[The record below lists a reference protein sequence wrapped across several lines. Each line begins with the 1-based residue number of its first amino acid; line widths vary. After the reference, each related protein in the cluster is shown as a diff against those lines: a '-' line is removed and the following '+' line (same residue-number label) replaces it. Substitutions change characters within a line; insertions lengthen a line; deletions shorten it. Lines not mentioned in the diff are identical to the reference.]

1 MTPTSPPGKTTM
13 DATSLT
19 ALPELNGSTLQAL
32 IDLDGR
38 ELRDL
43 VKDIGI
49 PARPQLLV
57 DLQEELE
64 RDDPSLKRVADIS
77 GSDVALS
84 AALLKM
90 ANSPLMGL
98 SRRAET
104 VEQAL
109 QLLGF
114 AQCQA
119 ILTEIVLRKLL
130 PAEGQGLTRFWDV
143 SAKRARAMTFL
154 ARTRRVVPPAL
165 AHTYGLF
172 TEVGIAILLQRF
184 PGRNGYVTTLDKA
197 NALAEGSITALEQSI
212 HAVDHA
218 LVGALTARTWGVSQT
233 AVLATRLHHEYAAWL
248 GPMPPQVRE
257 LLALGLVCETIIQRF
272 QGMNR
277 HAEWTKGGAVA
288 LEALGIDEA
297 ELENWAEDVHEQ
309 FKLTGI

>member
-1 MTPTSPPGKTTM
+1 M
-13 DATSLT
+13 DATAIT
-19 ALPELNGSTLQAL
+19 ALPELGGDQLQAL
-32 IDLDGR
+32 VELDGR
-38 ELRDL
+38 ALQDL
-43 VKDIGI
+43 VRDIGI
-49 PARPQLLV
+49 PVRPQMLI
-57 DLQEELE
+57 DLQKELE
-64 RDDPSLKRVADIS
+64 KDDPSLKRVADIS

-104 VEQAL
+104 VEHAF

-119 ILTEIVLRKLL
+119 IFTEIVLRQLL
-130 PAEGQGLTRFWDV
+130 PSSGPGLTRFWDV

-172 TEVGIAILLQRF
+172 AEVGIAILLQRF
-184 PGRNGYVTTLDKA
+184 PGKNAYLLTLEKSNVHD
-197 NALAEGSITALEQSI
+197 GSITALEQAV

-233 AVLATRLHHEYAAWL
+233 AVLATRLHHEYNAWM

-257 LLALGLVCETIIQRF
+257 LVALGLICETIIQRYE
-272 QGMNR
+272 GLNR
-277 HAEWTKGGAVA
+277 HVEWEKGGAIA
-288 LEALGIDEA
+288 LAALNISDA
-297 ELENWAEDVHEQ
+297 ELAGWSADVHDQ
-309 FKLTGI
+309 FRATGL

>member
-1 MTPTSPPGKTTM
+1 M

-19 ALPELNGSTLQAL
+19 ALPELSGQAL
-32 IDLDGR
+32 QSLVDLDGKA
-38 ELRDL
+38 LRDL
-43 VKDIGI
+43 VRDIGI

-57 DLQEELE
+57 DLQDELDK
-64 RDDPSLKRVADIS
+64 DDPSLKRVTDIC

-109 QLLGF
+109 MLLGF

-119 ILTEIVLRKLL
+119 IFTEIVLRKLL
-130 PAEGQGLTRFWDV
+130 PSDGPGFVRFWDV
-143 SAKRARAMTFL
+143 SAKRSRAMTYL

-172 TEVGIAILLQRF
+172 VELGIAILLQRF
-184 PGRNGYVTTLDKA
+184 PGKSGYLATLA
-197 NALAEGSITALEQSI
+197 RTNELAEGSITALEQQV

-233 AVLATRLHHEYAAWL
+233 AVLATRLHHEYVAWS
-248 GPMPPQVRE
+248 GPMPPHVRE
-257 LLALGLVCETIIQRF
+257 LVALGLVCETIIQRF
-272 QGMNR
+272 ESRNR
-277 HAEWTKGGAVA
+277 HVEWDKGGAIA
-288 LEALGIDEA
+288 MEALHIDEA
-297 ELENWAEDVHEQ
+297 TLEAWTEDVHEQ
-309 FKLTGI
+309 FKATGI

>member
-1 MTPTSPPGKTTM
+1 M

-19 ALPELNGSTLQAL
+19 TLPELSGPAL
-32 IDLDGR
+32 KALVDLDGN
-38 ELRDL
+38 ELRAL
-43 VKDIGI
+43 VKDVGI

-57 DLQEELE
+57 DLQAELD
-64 RDDPSLKRVADIS
+64 RDDPSLKRVADIC

-84 AALLKM
+84 AALVKA

-119 ILTEIVLRKLL
+119 LLTEIVLRKLL
-130 PAEGQGLTRFWDV
+130 PSTTPGMARFWDV

-154 ARTRRVVPPAL
+154 ARTRRVVTPAL

-172 TEVGIAILLQRF
+172 GEVGIAILMQRF
-184 PGRNGYVTTLDKA
+184 PGPSGYVATLDRA
-197 NALAEGSITALEQSI
+197 NELAEGSVTALDRAA
-212 HAVDHA
+212 HGVDHA

-233 AVLATRLHHEYAAWL
+233 VVLAVRLHHEYTAWL

-272 QGMNR
+272 QEGLNR
-277 HAEWTKGGAVA
+277 HAEWAKGSAVA

-297 ELENWAEDVHEQ
+297 ELGRWAEDVHEQ
-309 FKLTGI
+309 FRQTGI

>member
-1 MTPTSPPGKTTM
+1 M
-13 DATSLT
+13 DASALT
-19 ALPELNGSTLQAL
+19 ALPEMGGAQLLALADLDGKALQAL
-32 IDLDGR
+32 VR
-38 ELRDL
+38 
-43 VKDIGI
+43 DIGI

-57 DLQEELE
+57 DMQRELE
-64 RDDPSLKRVADIS
+64 RDDPSLKVVADIS

-98 SRRAET
+98 SRRCDT
-104 VEQAL
+104 VEQAF

-119 ILTEIVLRKLL
+119 IFTEIVLRKLL
-130 PAEGQGLTRFWDV
+130 PTTGPGFVRFWDV

-172 TEVGIAILLQRF
+172 CEIGIAILLQRF
-184 PGRNGYVTTLDKA
+184 PAKGGYLATLEKS
-197 NALAEGSITALEQSI
+197 NLHEGSITALEQQI
-212 HAVDHA
+212 HGVDHA

-233 AVLATRLHHEYAAWL
+233 AVLATRLHHEYSSWM

-257 LLALGLVCETIIQRF
+257 LVALGLVCETIIQRY

-277 HAEWTKGGAVA
+277 HIEWGKGGEIA
-288 LEALGIDEA
+288 LAALGIGEA
-297 ELENWAEDVHEQ
+297 DLESWCEDVHAQ
-309 FKLTGI
+309 FASTGI

>member
-1 MTPTSPPGKTTM
+1 M
-13 DATSLT
+13 DATALT
-19 ALPELNGSTLQAL
+19 ALPEMGGDQLQAL
-32 IDLDGR
+32 VELDGR
-38 ELRDL
+38 ALQDL
-43 VKDIGI
+43 VRDIGI
-49 PARPQLLV
+49 PAKPQMLV
-57 DLQEELE
+57 DLQNELE

-104 VEQAL
+104 VEHAF

-119 ILTEIVLRKLL
+119 IFTEIVLRQLL
-130 PAEGQGLTRFWDV
+130 PASGPGLTRFWDV

-172 TEVGIAILLQRF
+172 AEVGIAILLQRF
-184 PGRNGYVTTLDKA
+184 PGKTGYLMTLEKSNVHD
-197 NALAEGSITALEQSI
+197 GSITALEQAV

-233 AVLATRLHHEYAAWL
+233 AVLATRLHHEYSAWM

-257 LLALGLVCETIIQRF
+257 LVSLGLICETIIQRYE
-272 QGMNR
+272 GLNR
-277 HAEWTKGGAVA
+277 HVEWEKGGAIA
-288 LEALGIDEA
+288 LAALGITDA
-297 ELENWAEDVHEQ
+297 ELAGWTADVHDQ
-309 FKLTGI
+309 FRATGL

>member
-1 MTPTSPPGKTTM
+1 M
-13 DATSLT
+13 DASALTSM
-19 ALPELNGSTLQAL
+19 PEMGGDQLQAL
-32 IDLDGR
+32 AELDGKA
-38 ELRDL
+38 LQAL
-43 VKDIGI
+43 VRDIGI
-49 PARPQLLV
+49 PARPQMLV
-57 DLQEELE
+57 DLQHELE

-98 SRRAET
+98 SRRADT
-104 VEQAL
+104 VDQAF

-119 ILTEIVLRKLL
+119 IFTEIVLRKLL
-130 PAEGQGLTRFWDV
+130 PASGPGLVRFWDV
-143 SAKRARAMTFL
+143 SAKRARAMTYL

-172 TEVGIAILLQRF
+172 VEIGIAILLQRF
-184 PGRNGYVTTLDKA
+184 PGKTGYVATLEQS
-197 NALAEGSITALEQSI
+197 NTHEGSITALEQSI
-212 HAVDHA
+212 HGVDHA

-233 AVLATRLHHEYAAWL
+233 AVLATRLHHEYSSWM

-257 LLALGLVCETIIQRF
+257 LVALSLVSETIIQRY

-277 HAEWTKGGAVA
+277 HVEWAKGGDIA
-288 LEALGIDEA
+288 LAALGITEA
-297 ELENWAEDVHEQ
+297 DLELWCEDVHEQ
-309 FKLTGI
+309 FSATGI

>member
-1 MTPTSPPGKTTM
+1 M
-13 DATSLT
+13 DATALT
-19 ALPELNGSTLQAL
+19 ALPEMRGEQLLAL
-32 IDLDGR
+32 AELDGKA
-38 ELRDL
+38 L
-43 VKDIGI
+43 VRDIGI
-49 PARPQLLV
+49 PVRPQMLV
-57 DLQEELE
+57 DMQNELE
-64 RDDPSLKRVADIS
+64 RDDPSLRRVSDIA

-84 AALLKM
+84 AALLKT

-104 VEQAL
+104 VEQAF

-119 ILTEIVLRKLL
+119 IFTEVVLRKLL
-130 PAEGQGLTRFWDV
+130 PANGPGLVRFWDV

-172 TEVGIAILLQRF
+172 VEIGIAILLLRF
-184 PGRNGYVTTLDKA
+184 PGRNGYLATLEKC
-197 NALAEGSITALEQSI
+197 NAHEGAITALEQSV
-212 HAVDHA
+212 HGVDHA

-233 AVLATRLHHEYAAWL
+233 SVLAARLHHEYSSWM

-257 LLALGLVCETIIQRF
+257 LVALGLVCETIIQRY

-277 HAEWTKGGAVA
+277 HVEWSKGGEMA
-288 LEALGIDEA
+288 LAALGITEGD
-297 ELENWAEDVHEQ
+297 LEDWSEDVHAQ
-309 FKLTGI
+309 FSVTGI

>member
-1 MTPTSPPGKTTM
+1 M
-13 DATSLT
+13 DATALT
-19 ALPELNGSTLQAL
+19 ALPELSGSTLQAL
-32 IDLDGR
+32 VDLDGR

-43 VKDIGI
+43 VKDVGI

-57 DLQEELE
+57 DLQEELDL
-64 RDDPSLKRVADIS
+64 DDPSLKRVADIC

-90 ANSPLMGL
+90 SNSPLMGL

-119 ILTEIVLRKLL
+119 ILTEIVLRDLL
-130 PAEGQGLTRFWDV
+130 PTEGLGLTRFWDV

-172 TEVGIAILLQRF
+172 TEVGIPILLQRF
-184 PGRNGYVTTLDKA
+184 PGRNGYLATLEKS
-197 NALAEGSITALEQSI
+197 NELAEGSITALEQSI

-233 AVLATRLHHEYAAWL
+233 AVLATRLHHEYQAWH
-248 GPMPPQVRE
+248 GPLPPQVRE

-272 QGMNR
+272 QGLNR
-277 HAEWTKGGAVA
+277 HLEWVKGGAAA
-288 LEALGIDEA
+288 LEALDIDAA
-297 ELENWAEDVHEQ
+297 ELENWSEEVHEQ
-309 FKLTGI
+309 FKLTGV